1 MPASF
6 SSHPPPEDAPAF
18 YAPGQYSP
26 QQSVGYLMR
35 KVLGSILSQADARL
49 AMHDVTYVQYLP
61 LYKLLH
67 CEAANAA
74 NATVAT
80 LARELEVDAGA
91 ITRAIDRLEAKGL
104 VQRERSTADR
114 RVVHLTLTPE
124 GRAVAEQVPGVLA
137 EVLNGH
143 LRGFSHGE
151 WQQML
156 QLLHRMLANGEAL
169 RPGAAP
175 DTAPPA
181 AEAAAAPSAPHG

>member
-6 SSHPPPEDAPAF
+6 SSHPAPEDAPAF

-67 CEAANAA
+67 CEPA
-74 NATVAT
+74 NATVAA
-80 LARELEVDAGA
+80 LARDLEVDAGA

-104 VQRERSTADR
+104 VRRERSTADR

-124 GRAVAEQVPGVLA
+124 GHAVAEQVPGVLA

-156 QLLHRMLANGEAL
+156 LLLQRMLANGEAL
-169 RPGAAP
+169 RPGAA
-175 DTAPPA
+175 AEPPA
-181 AEAAAAPSAPHG
+181 PTQPQASPVPDA

>member
-1 MPASF
+1 MPHTP
-6 SSHPPPEDAPAF
+6 SSSCNAPLENPAF
-18 YAPGQYSP
+18 YVPGQYSP

-61 LYKLLH
+61 LYKLLN
-67 CEAANAA
+67 CEKST
-74 NATVAT
+74 ATVAA
-80 LARELEVDAGA
+80 LARALEVDAGA
-91 ITRAIDRLEAKGL
+91 MTRALDRLEAKGL

-124 GRAVAEQVPGVLA
+124 GRAVAQLVPGVLA

-156 QLLHRMLANGEAL
+156 QLLQRMLANGEAL
-169 RPGAAP
+169 RPGAE
-175 DTAPPA
+175 PA
-181 AEAAAAPSAPHG
+181 ATAASPD

>member
-1 MPASF
+1 MPDSF
-6 SSHPPPEDAPAF
+6 PTDDPEDQAAF

-67 CEAANAA
+67 CEPA
-74 NATVAT
+74 NATVAA
-80 LARELEVDAGA
+80 LARDLEVDAGA

-104 VQRERSTADR
+104 VRRERSTADR
-114 RVVHLTLTPE
+114 RVVHLTLTP
-124 GRAVAEQVPGVLA
+124 GGHAVAEQVPGVLA

-143 LRGFSHGE
+143 LRGFSHAE

-156 QLLHRMLANGEAL
+156 LLLQRMLANGEAL
-169 RPGAAP
+169 RPGAA
-175 DTAPPA
+175 AEPPA
-181 AEAAAAPSAPHG
+181 PTQPQASPVPDA